1 MSRFPNR
8 RWLVIPIT
16 VTGSIDFNEVHQ
28 PSADKLRTS
37 VDGTQTFIK
46 YDVNV
51 ISESYEEYHE
61 DFENSGS
68 FVTASFEAGTYGRP
82 SIFNEEYAEY
92 GHTDILALLST
103 ETWTTQEAPE

>member
-8 RWLVIPIT
+8 RWLVIPVSI
-16 VTGSIDFNEVHQ
+16 TGSIDFNQVHQ
-28 PSADKLRTS
+28 SSADNLRLS
-37 VDGTQTFIK
+37 VDETKTFIK

-68 FVTASFEAGTYGRP
+68 FITSSFEAGTYGRP
-82 SIFNEEYAEY
+82 SIYSEDYTEYEHA
-92 GHTDILALLST
+92 DILTLLST
-103 ETWTTQEAPE
+103 EEWSSAELPE